1 MVLADIGL
9 CADTLTIALVLRR
22 EIVTRHVALLAYP
35 DCQLLDVSG
44 PWQVFASAN
53 ALSPQPLYQ
62 LTLVADA
69 TGPVSTNGGLA
80 VHATHTFHQLNYL
93 EPLDTLLVAG
103 GSGVM
108 QQRDITAVRKVL
120 CEIAPNVRRLGSI
133 CSGAFLLAAA
143 GLLDGCRVTT
153 HWRHAQQLADEY
165 PALSVEPDALYIE
178 SNGRYTSAGI
188 TAGIDLA
195 LSLVEADHGA
205 ELAGRVARELVVFL
219 QRPGGQSQFSEIL
232 RCQQVAGPLR
242 RLLDQLHADPSVDH
256 GLESMAEL
264 MAVSSRHLT
273 RLFRRHLNTTPG
285 AYLTQLRLEQARLAL
300 LSARESL
307 SLERLTQRWRLGG
320 AEQLR
325 RQFQRYYGVSPSV
338 YRQRFASS
346 HTDDFFQESVSCL

>member
-1 MVLADIGL
+1 M
-9 CADTLTIALVLRR
+9 
-22 EIVTRHVALLAYP
+22 TRHVALLAYP

-53 ALSPQPLYQ
+53 ALCPKPLYQ
-62 LTLVADA
+62 LTLVAD
-69 TGPVSTNGGLA
+69 TVGPVATNGGLA
-80 VHATHTFHQLNYL
+80 VHATHSYHQLNRL
-93 EPLDTLLVAG
+93 LPLDTLLVAG
-103 GSGVM
+103 GSGVI
-108 QQRDITAVRKVL
+108 QQREIAALKEVL
-120 CEIAPNVRRLGSI
+120 CEIAPHVRRLGSI

-153 HWRHAQQLADEY
+153 HWRHAQQLAEEY
-165 PALSVEPDALYIE
+165 PALSVESDALYIE

-205 ELAGRVARELVVFL
+205 ALAGRVARELVVFL
-219 QRPGGQSQFSEIL
+219 HRPGGQSQFSEAL
-232 RCQQVAGPLR
+232 RHQQDAGPLR
-242 RLLDQLHADPSVDH
+242 RLLDQLHADPASDH
-256 GLESMAEL
+256 SLERMADV
-264 MAVSSRHLT
+264 MAVTPRHLT
-273 RLFRRHLNTTPG
+273 RLFKRHLQITPG

-300 LSARESL
+300 LNEREQL
-307 SLERLTQRWRLGG
+307 SLERLAQRWRLGG

-346 HTDDFFQESVSCL
+346 YVDPLQESVSCR

>member
-1 MVLADIGL
+1 
-9 CADTLTIALVLRR
+9 
-22 EIVTRHVALLAYP
+22 VTRHIVLFAYP

-69 TGPVSTNGGLA
+69 VGPVATNGGLA
-80 VHATHTFHQLNYL
+80 VHATHSYHQLNRL
-93 EPLDTLLVAG
+93 LPLDTLLVAG
-103 GSGVM
+103 GSGVI
-108 QQRDITAVRKVL
+108 QQR
-120 CEIAPNVRRLGSI
+120 EIAAVKEALCAVAPQVRRLGSI

-178 SNGRYTSAGI
+178 SNARYTSAGV
-188 TAGIDLA
+188 TAGVDLA

-205 ELAGRVARELVVFL
+205 ALAGRVARELVVFL
-219 QRPGGQSQFSEIL
+219 HRPGGQSQFSEAL
-232 RCQQVAGPLR
+232 RHQQDAGPLR
-242 RLLDQLHADPSVDH
+242 RLLDQLHADPASDH
-256 GLESMAEL
+256 SLERMADV
-264 MAVSSRHLT
+264 MAVTPRHLT
-273 RLFRRHLNTTPG
+273 RLFRRHLQVSPG

-300 LSARESL
+300 LNEREQL
-307 SLERLTQRWRLGG
+307 SLERLAQRWGLGS

-325 RQFQRYYGVSPSV
+325 RQFQRYYGLSPSV

-346 HTDDFFQESVSCL
+346 HADSLQESFSCR

>member
-1 MVLADIGL
+1 
-9 CADTLTIALVLRR
+9 
-22 EIVTRHVALLAYP
+22 VTRHVALFAYP

-69 TGPVSTNGGLA
+69 VGPVVTNGGLA
-80 VHATHTFHQLNYL
+80 VHATHTYHQHTHLL
-93 EPLDTLLVAG
+93 PLDTLLVAG

-108 QQRDITAVRKVL
+108 QQREIAAVTRVL
-120 CEIAPNVRRLGSI
+120 CEVAPEVRRLGSI

-153 HWRHAQQLADEY
+153 HWRHAPQLADEY

-178 SNGRYTSAGI
+178 SNGRYTSAGV

-205 ELAGRVARELVVFL
+205 DLAGRVARELVVFL

-232 RCQQVAGPLR
+232 RHQQEAGPLR

-256 GLESMAEL
+256 GLESMADL
-264 MAVSSRHLT
+264 MAVSPRHLT
-273 RLFRRHLNTTPG
+273 RLFRRYLNTTPA

-300 LSARESL
+300 LNGRENV
-307 SLERLTQRWRLGG
+307 SLERLAQRWRLGG

-338 YRQRFASS
+338 YRQRFAST
-346 HTDDFFQESVSCL
+346 HTDDSIQERVSCL

>member
-1 MVLADIGL
+1 M
-9 CADTLTIALVLRR
+9 
-22 EIVTRHVALLAYP
+22 TRHVALLAYP

-62 LTLVADA
+62 LTLVADSV
-69 TGPVSTNGGLA
+69 GPVATNGGLA
-80 VHATHTFHQLNYL
+80 VHATHSYQQLNHL
-93 EPLDTLLVAG
+93 LPLDTLLVAG
-103 GSGVM
+103 GSGVI
-108 QQRDITAVRKVL
+108 QQREIAAVKEVL
-120 CEIAPNVRRLGSI
+120 CEIAPQVRRLGSI

-153 HWRHAQQLADEY
+153 HWRHAQQLAAEY

-178 SNGRYTSAGI
+178 SNGLYTSAGI

-205 ELAGRVARELVVFL
+205 ALAGRVARELVVFL
-219 QRPGGQSQFSEIL
+219 HRPGGQSQFSEAL
-232 RCQQVAGPLR
+232 RHQQDAGPLR
-242 RLLDQLHADPSVDH
+242 RLLDQLHADPASDH
-256 GLESMAEL
+256 SLERMADV
-264 MAVSSRHLT
+264 MAVTPRHLT
-273 RLFRRHLNTTPG
+273 RLFRRHLQVTPG

-300 LSARESL
+300 LNEREQL
-307 SLERLTQRWRLGG
+307 SLERLAQRWRLGG

-346 HTDDFFQESVSCL
+346 HVDPLQESVSCR

>member
-1 MVLADIGL
+1 M
-9 CADTLTIALVLRR
+9 
-22 EIVTRHVALLAYP
+22 TRHIVLFAYP

-69 TGPVSTNGGLA
+69 VGPVATNGGLA
-80 VHATHTFHQLNYL
+80 VHATHSYHQLNRL
-93 EPLDTLLVAG
+93 LPLDTLLVAG
-103 GSGVM
+103 GSGVI
-108 QQRDITAVRKVL
+108 QQR
-120 CEIAPNVRRLGSI
+120 EIAAVKEALCAVAPQVRRLGSI

-178 SNGRYTSAGI
+178 SNARYTSAGV
-188 TAGIDLA
+188 TAGVDLA

-205 ELAGRVARELVVFL
+205 ALAGRVARELVVFL
-219 QRPGGQSQFSEIL
+219 HRPGGQSQFSEAL
-232 RCQQVAGPLR
+232 RHQQDAGPLR
-242 RLLDQLHADPSVDH
+242 RLLDQLHADPASDH
-256 GLESMAEL
+256 SLERMADV
-264 MAVSSRHLT
+264 MAVTPRHLT
-273 RLFRRHLNTTPG
+273 RLFRRHLQVSPG

-300 LSARESL
+300 LNEREQL
-307 SLERLTQRWRLGG
+307 SLERLAQRWGLGS

-325 RQFQRYYGVSPSV
+325 RQFQRYYGLSPSV

-346 HTDDFFQESVSCL
+346 HADSLQESFSCR

>member
-1 MVLADIGL
+1 M
-9 CADTLTIALVLRR
+9 
-22 EIVTRHVALLAYP
+22 TRHVALLAYP
-35 DCQLLDVSG
+35 DCQLLDVCG

-53 ALSPQPLYQ
+53 ELSPQPLYQ
-62 LTLVADA
+62 LTLVAD
-69 TGPVSTNGGLA
+69 TVGPVLTNGGLA
-80 VHATHTFHQLNYL
+80 VHATHTYHQLNRL
-93 EPLDTLLVAG
+93 LPLDTLLVAG
-103 GSGVM
+103 GSGVR
-108 QQRDITAVRKVL
+108 QQRDIAAIKEML
-120 CEIAPNVRRLGSI
+120 CDVAPQVRRLGSI

-153 HWRHAQQLADEY
+153 HWRHTAQLAEEY
-165 PALSVEPDALYIE
+165 PALIVEPDALYIE
-178 SNGRYTSAGI
+178 SHGRYTSAGI
-188 TAGIDLA
+188 TVGVDLA

-232 RCQQVAGPLR
+232 RRQQAAGPLR
-242 RLLDQLHADPSVDH
+242 RLLDQLHADPSVDY

-273 RLFRRHLNTTPG
+273 RLFRRHLNTTPS

-300 LSARESL
+300 LNEHEQL
-307 SLERLTQRWRLGG
+307 SLERLAERWGLGG

-325 RQFQRYYGVSPSV
+325 RQFQRHYGVSPSV

-346 HTDDFFQESVSCL
+346 YIRSIEESTSCL

>member
-1 MVLADIGL
+1 M
-9 CADTLTIALVLRR
+9 
-22 EIVTRHVALLAYP
+22 TRHVVLFAYP
-35 DCQLLDVSG
+35 DCQLLDISG

-69 TGPVSTNGGLA
+69 VGPVVTNGGL
-80 VHATHTFHQLNYL
+80 VVTATHSYHQLNAL
-93 EPLDTLLVAG
+93 RPLDTLLVAG

-108 QQRDITAVRKVL
+108 QQRDIAAVKLAL
-120 CEIAPNVRRLGSI
+120 CGIAPEVRRLGSI

-153 HWRHAQQLADEY
+153 HWRHAAQLADEY
-165 PALSVEPDALYIE
+165 LALSVEPDALYIE
-178 SNGRYTSAGI
+178 SNGRYTSAGV

-195 LSLVEADHGA
+195 LSLIEADHGA
-205 ELAGRVARELVVFL
+205 DLAGQVARELVVFL

-232 RCQQVAGPLR
+232 RRQQTAGPLR
-242 RLLDQLHADPSVDH
+242 RLLDQLHTDPSVDH
-256 GLESMAEL
+256 GLESMADL
-264 MAVSSRHLT
+264 MAVSTRHLT
-273 RLFRRHLNTTPG
+273 RLFRRHLKTTPG

-300 LSARESL
+300 LSKREPV
-307 SLERLTQRWRLGG
+307 SLERLAQRWRLGG

-346 HTDDFFQESVSCL
+346 HTDSRQESSSCL